1 MTAVVTLTGTAY
13 GNFILEKGDS
23 FVIGRS
29 LQTEMSL
36 DDLRVSR
43 RHTRIA
49 HEDHGVTATDLR
61 SANGT
66 YLNGQRIQ
74 RVLLRQGDRL
84 QIGNADLE
92 VNVSYTDAEALDQ
105 TYTCTHCKRNISLM
119 TFAEGQVI
127 QMDERFVCPQCRE
140 KLATPEFSLIELE
153 LIKRL
158 RQEGFEVLEKLSI
171 SGVVPI
177 YKARKTSLDQIVA
190 LKALPLSSMVSRKKV
205 SRFAQEAKT
214 QARLR
219 HPNIV
224 AIYDVR
230 QAKDL
235 IYIVMELIDGETLL
249 QMIERSGSRLAVKD
263 AIRITFQVARA
274 LAHAHDKGI
283 VHRDVKPS
291 NIMITPEGTA
301 KLIDFGLAKNLREV
315 TLGITSEGETLGT
328 LGYMAPEQ
336 LKTAKQAD
344 FRADI
349 YGLGGSLYH
358 CLSGRPPYLA
368 VTESGLWNDLES
380 GGPPLEKMVGV
391 PLNVVSLVVRMMQ
404 KRPEDRFQ
412 SLDELMD
419 AIQTI
424 VTEMTGIKA
433 DRNNAEFL
441 LKVRE
446 EESDLLQTWRIKGRR
461 STSSFLGS
469 FQESELIE
477 FLQMIEFNQKSG
489 VLNIASGKLRGRM
502 VIQAGRIVRAECGR
516 ATAARAVNMLLSR
529 VTGDFEFS
537 PGDPQPATFDC
548 DIKISRAL
556 LDVMRH
562 RDESSSQG

>member
-1 MTAVVTLTGTAY
+1 
-13 GNFILEKGDS
+13 
-23 FVIGRS
+23 
-29 LQTEMSL
+29 MSL
-36 DDLRVSR
+36 DDLRCSR
-43 RHTRIA
+43 RHTRIT

-66 YLNGQRIQ
+66 YLNGHRIQ
-74 RVLLRQGDRL
+74 RVLLRQGDHL

-92 VNVSYTDAEALDQ
+92 VNVNYTDSDSLNQ
-105 TYTCTHCKRNISLM
+105 SYTCTHCKRNISLM

-158 RQEGFEVLEKLSI
+158 RHEGFEVLEKLSI

-230 QAKDL
+230 QGKDL

-249 QMIERSGSRLAVKD
+249 QMIQRSGSRLAVKD
-263 AIRITFQVARA
+263 AIRICYQVARA
-274 LAHAHDKGI
+274 LAHAHEKGI

-291 NIMITPEGTA
+291 NIMITPEGNA

-315 TLGITSEGETLGT
+315 TLGITSDGETLGT

-336 LKTAKQAD
+336 LRTAKQAD

-349 YGLGGSLYH
+349 YGLGASLFH
-358 CLSGRPPYLA
+358 CLSGRPPYLSS
-368 VTESGLWNDLES
+368 TESGLWNDLQS

-391 PLNVVSLVVRMMQ
+391 PLNVVALVVRMMQ
-404 KRPEDRFQ
+404 KRPGDRFQ
-412 SLDELMD
+412 SLGELQD
-419 AIQTI
+419 AIQSI

-433 DRNNAEFL
+433 DRANVEFL

-446 EESDLLQTWRIKGRR
+446 EESDLLQTWRVKGRR

-469 FQESELIE
+469 FRESELIE
-477 FLQMIEFNQKSG
+477 FVQMIEFNQKSG
-489 VLNIASGKLRGRM
+489 VLNVASGKIRGRL
-502 VIQAGRIVRAECGR
+502 VIQAGRVVSAGCGR
-516 ATAARAVNMLLSR
+516 LRDQEAVGRLLGQR
-529 VTGDFEFS
+529 HGDFEFS
-537 PGDPQPATFDC
+537 PGEPEPGSITC
-548 DIKISRAL
+548 NIKIARAL
-556 LDVMRH
+556 LEVMRN
-562 RDESSSQG
+562 RDESSA